1 MLTGFSKFL
10 FDKMPPK
17 QRIKIPAEATD
28 AEREALME
36 ELKMERRISKREFTR
51 KKNLFDR
58 MLNEDDPTR
67 RDRQRLA
74 ELTMEELTIQFNIVM
89 EKNRNVELN
98 LKEEVRDDYMA
109 DIEDSMKETQLMYLR
124 FQIAGEPEEKPKDD
138 SVLKPSRREDGYYS
152 AIGRLTYDVRKVFR
166 EKYAGDAKDYA
177 SFKIN
182 WTELDTN
189 LTELRFSDAQKLME
203 LKKCLTGE
211 ALDIVKRLPEEDSQ
225 YQKALRIIEANY
237 KDPIKATESVITDL
251 LNSPR
256 MTNTSAS
263 IIATYSAMIQ
273 AEQTLDG
280 LGVTPEQKGQL
291 LFNVICESKLS
302 TKMFQLWASEKSKR
316 KDETSPLG
324 HTATTEDLLNLLLE
338 QKNLSLRFE
347 QDKKL
352 REAQE
357 SKQDKNESSSQYK
370 NHGKKKETLPGSF
383 AIQNSEKGHGKEDKK
398 DCLAC
403 KKQGHAL
410 LECYKFKNLKTG
422 EACQKFLNESKI
434 KVCRNC
440 LKGPHMTKDC
450 RQNNCAVNN
459 CSMRHHV
466 LLHEYRE
473 HRANPVQSNSDSNP
487 RSLSEPQKS
496 SSQDSQALVLATIAK
511 TQKNPI
517 LQSCQSWAVS
527 PSGEKFLVRV
537 FLDGG
542 SEVNLIRREL
552 SNQMG
557 LQGPST
563 PLQLSVAGGGNLP
576 QTMEK
581 KVKFQ
586 LQSVDGTYTSKK
598 MGGLTTRKITRD
610 VRKVDVDTT
619 QFDHLKGINF
629 TETYPR
635 PEKEVDILIGVED
648 FTALMSGPVIRGN
661 PEDPS
666 AIATKL
672 GYVLSGSA

>member
-74 ELTMEELTIQFNIVM
+74 ELTMEELTIQFNTVM

-109 DIEDSMKETQLMYLR
+109 EIEDSMKETQLMYLR

-152 AIGRLTYDVRKVFR
+152 AIGRLTYDVRKVF
-166 EKYAGDAKDYA
+166 
-177 SFKIN
+177 
-182 WTELDTN
+182 
-189 LTELRFSDAQKLME
+189 
-203 LKKCLTGE
+203 
-211 ALDIVKRLPEEDSQ
+211 
-225 YQKALRIIEANY
+225 
-237 KDPIKATESVITDL
+237 
-251 LNSPR
+251 
-256 MTNTSAS
+256 
-263 IIATYSAMIQ
+263 
-273 AEQTLDG
+273 
-280 LGVTPEQKGQL
+280 
-291 LFNVICESKLS
+291 
-302 TKMFQLWASEKSKR
+302 
-316 KDETSPLG
+316 
-324 HTATTEDLLNLLLE
+324 
-338 QKNLSLRFE
+338 
-347 QDKKL
+347 
-352 REAQE
+352 
-357 SKQDKNESSSQYK
+357 
-370 NHGKKKETLPGSF
+370 
-383 AIQNSEKGHGKEDKK
+383 
-398 DCLAC
+398 
-403 KKQGHAL
+403 
-410 LECYKFKNLKTG
+410 
-422 EACQKFLNESKI
+422 
-434 KVCRNC
+434 
-440 LKGPHMTKDC
+440 
-450 RQNNCAVNN
+450 
-459 CSMRHHV
+459 
-466 LLHEYRE
+466 
-473 HRANPVQSNSDSNP
+473 
-487 RSLSEPQKS
+487 
-496 SSQDSQALVLATIAK
+496 
-511 TQKNPI
+511 
-517 LQSCQSWAVS
+517 
-527 PSGEKFLVRV
+527 
-537 FLDGG
+537 
-542 SEVNLIRREL
+542 
-552 SNQMG
+552 MG

-598 MGGLTTRKITRD
+598 MEGLTTKKITRD
-610 VRKVDVDTT
+610 LRKVDVDTT